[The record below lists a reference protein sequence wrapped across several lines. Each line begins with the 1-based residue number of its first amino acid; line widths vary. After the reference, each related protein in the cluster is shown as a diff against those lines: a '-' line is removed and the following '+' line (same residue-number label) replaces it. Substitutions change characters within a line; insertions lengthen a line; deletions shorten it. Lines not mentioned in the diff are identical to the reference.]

1 MAHFQGDMNVLR
13 MYDKRKKEIDIA
25 REEMQDKEAAL
36 NASMS
41 SSKAIK
47 VITKMNDVSSC
58 KMLFTQ

>member
-1 MAHFQGDMNVLR
+1 MAHFQGDMDVLR

-25 REEMQDKEAAL
+25 REQMQEKEAAL

-58 KMLFTQ
+58 KILFKQ